1 MISSLIPIQKD
12 YIEEET
18 EELKGL
24 LSDLKKL
31 NEVQNDLNLMLEEQD
46 EQIEKV
52 VEDTEITLD
61 LAQNSNIQLE
71 AASKLKIKI
80 VPIAI
85 GAGVGMFTGLGV
97 GGYLLSQHIIT
108 ASILVYSTI
117 GTAIV
122 GSYGAKTLS

>member
-12 YIEEET
+12 YIEEEK

-61 LAQNSNIQLE
+61 LAKNSNIELE
-71 AASKLKIKI
+71 EASKLKIKI

-117 GTAIV
+117 GTTIV

>member
-12 YIEEET
+12 YIEEEK

-31 NEVQNDLNLMLEEQD
+31 NEVQNDLNLMLEGQD

-52 VEDTEITLD
+52 LEETEITLD
-61 LAQNSNIQLE
+61 LAKNSNIELE
-71 AASKLKIKI
+71 EASKLKIKI

-117 GTAIV
+117 GTTIV